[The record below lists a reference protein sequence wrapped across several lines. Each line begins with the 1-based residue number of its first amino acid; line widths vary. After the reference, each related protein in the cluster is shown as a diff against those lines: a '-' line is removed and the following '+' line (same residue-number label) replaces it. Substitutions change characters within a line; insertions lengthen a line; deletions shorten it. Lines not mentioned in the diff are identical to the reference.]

1 MTPSKVDKE
10 AVEALMDDSVLSLG
24 AVHLAEGMDTVTQ
37 APLQLSVSHEVD
49 QKDRER
55 ERERDEEEHQSQGCD
70 PPHRALLVI
79 SPRTQCTLVLS
90 TMH

>member
-55 ERERDEEEHQSQGCD
+55 EKVKEMKKNTRVRDVTRHIG
-70 PPHRALLVI
+70 PFW
-79 SPRTQCTLVLS
+79 
-90 TMH
+90 